1 MNEVKAAAL
10 VADLMGMA
18 YGQAENV
25 LVKLHTEHKAL
36 IPTFLVMSGTKV
48 EIFACPWQNDD
59 QKHMA
64 QDLIRARMKAQKSN
78 AYSFVSEAW
87 MLVVDRDDFE
97 AQRRSAEGALQP
109 SKSERRVEVVAV
121 VACAKHDAGMARDFQ
136 LWNIIRDATGEI
148 TALEKHVLPGDGD
161 GPSSVGGE
169 FPTLLDD

>member
-1 MNEVKAAAL
+1 MNEAKAAAL

-25 LVKLHTEHKAL
+25 LGKLHTEHKAL

-64 QDLIRARMKAQKSN
+64 QDLIRGRMKAQKWN
-78 AYSFVSEAW
+78 AYWFGSEAW

-97 AQRRSAEGALQP
+97 AQRRSAEGSLQP
-109 SKSERRVEVVAV
+109 SKSERRIEVVTV

-136 LWNIIRDATGEI
+136 LWNIIRDDQGEI
-148 TALEKHVLPGDGD
+148 TALEKQLMTETAEPTGTGGGLPI
-161 GPSSVGGE
+161 P
-169 FPTLLDD
+169 P

>member
-87 MLVVDRDDFE
+87 MLVGDRDDFE
-97 AQRRSAEGALQP
+97 PQRGSAEGADEFGVT
-109 SKSERRVEVVAV
+109 S
-121 VACAKHDAGMARDFQ
+121 G
-136 LWNIIRDATGEI
+136 TY
-148 TALEKHVLPGDGD
+148 GDGGIRLFVAD
-161 GPSSVGGE
+161 LKKHMPPEGGVQ
-169 FPTLLDD
+169 